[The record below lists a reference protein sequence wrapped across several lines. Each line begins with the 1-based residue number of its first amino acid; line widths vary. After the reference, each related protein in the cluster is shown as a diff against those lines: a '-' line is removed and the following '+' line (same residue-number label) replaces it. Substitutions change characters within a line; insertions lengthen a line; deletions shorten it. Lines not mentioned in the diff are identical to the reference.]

1 MGNAFSTAD
10 LYDTYADR
18 CASCETQF
26 RQYGGCR
33 IFAGRIRTVKCLNDN
48 VVMRRVLESHSE
60 GDVLVVDS
68 SGYLGSALIGDTIAE
83 IGLKN
88 GWSGVVINGA
98 VRDVSALAQLKF
110 GVKALGSNP
119 KKSEK
124 LGIGQMDAV
133 LSFGGTVFIPGQ
145 WLYSDDDG
153 LLVSQDKLV

>member
-1 MGNAFSTAD
+1 MGNPFSTAD
-10 LYDTYADR
+10 LHDMYPDR

-33 IFAGRIRTVKCLNDN
+33 IIAGRIRTVKCLNDN

-83 IGLKN
+83 IGLNN

-124 LGIGQMDAV
+124 LGIGQIDTV
-133 LSFGGTVFIPGQ
+133 LSFGGVVFTPGQ

>member
-1 MGNAFSTAD
+1 M
-10 LYDTYADR
+10 
-18 CASCETQF
+18 
-26 RQYGGCR
+26 
-33 IFAGRIRTVKCLNDN
+33 FAGRIRTAKCLNDN
-48 VVMRRVLESHSE
+48 VLMRRVLESHSE
-60 GDVLVVDS
+60 GDVLVVDGA
-68 SGYLGSALIGDTIAE
+68 GYLGSALIGDIIAE

-98 VRDVSALAQLKF
+98 VRDVSALAQLNF

-124 LGIGQMDAV
+124 LGIGQIDAV
-133 LSFGGTVFIPGQ
+133 LSFGGIVFIPGQ